1 METLSSWRQE
11 LSLVRGG
18 APECKRN
25 TNNRKDFGQAII
37 KNDADVV
44 GRYSYGA
51 DKDQRQIHGAGFHH
65 PGACDRCPCQKGWPL
80 PGHVFATYAIQ

>member
-37 KNDADVV
+37 KDDADVV
-44 GRYSYGA
+44 GQFLA
-51 DKDQRQIHGAGFHH
+51 DDWIIIDPVEA
-65 PGACDRCPCQKGWPL
+65 
-80 PGHVFATYAIQ
+80 